1 MTEETPLG
9 KLWEDNVEVELRVV
23 LPPKLVG
30 GDGRKVRSRQYIPLE
45 FIRPNLEMGMELA
58 MTLEEMVDQVI
69 RAVREEVERG
79 TER

>member
-1 MTEETPLG
+1 MTEENPLS

-30 GDGRKVRSRQYIPLE
+30 GDGRKVRSRQYIPLD
-45 FIRPNLEMGMELA
+45 FVRSNFEMDLA
-58 MTLEEMVDQVI
+58 LSTTLEEMVGQVI